1 MERRI
6 GEVFEFE
13 GKNLKVIQS
22 DDCCG
27 CYFESEGKG
36 CLNKSHDLTGECN
49 PLLRDFNV
57 GVIFKDVEEIQRSI
71 GEVFRLSGVE
81 FEVAKG
87 TCEDCHFNYGGCR
100 VFRNALGECEYF
112 RRIDRTNV
120 CFKLRKNETD

>member
-36 CLNKSHDLTGECN
+36 CLNKSHDLTGECS
-49 PLLRDFNV
+49 PLVRDFNV
-57 GVIFKDVEEIQRSI
+57 GVIFKDVEEIQRNI

-87 TCEDCHFNYGGCR
+87 TCEDCHFRYGSCH

-112 RRIDRTNV
+112 RRSDRENV
-120 CFKLRKNETD
+120 CFKLRKNEAD